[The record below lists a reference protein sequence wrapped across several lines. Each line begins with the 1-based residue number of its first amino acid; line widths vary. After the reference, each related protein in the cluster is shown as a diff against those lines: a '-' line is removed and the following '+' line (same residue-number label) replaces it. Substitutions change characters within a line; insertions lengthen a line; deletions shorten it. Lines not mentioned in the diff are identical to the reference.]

1 MRIYLNEESEC
12 VEAKI
17 DFINSFG
24 GEGWDEDIA
33 IREYGIQLGDLTLC
47 DITPEEYKSLGIS
60 IINHL
65 MANGHKFEF
74 IKTQD
79 GTEIRS
85 IL

>member
-1 MRIYLNEESEC
+1 MKIYLNEETEC
-12 VEAKI
+12 AEAKI
-17 DFINSFG
+17 DLIYSFG
-24 GEGWDEDIA
+24 GEIDIDDMF
-33 IREYGIQLGDLTLC
+33 IREYGVQIGDLTLS
-47 DITPEEYKSLGIS
+47 DITPEEYKNLGIS

-85 IL
+85 IP

>member
-1 MRIYLNEESEC
+1 MKIYLNEESEAI
-12 VEAKI
+12 ETKI

-24 GEGWDEDIA
+24 GEAWDEDIC
-33 IREYGIQLGDLTLC
+33 IREYGLQLGDLSLG
-47 DITPEEYKSLGIS
+47 DIKPEEYRNIGTL

-85 IL
+85 I